1 MFAKCRNEL
10 IQVINT
16 ELNANCEL
24 HTIKRLAYSLVTDDG
39 LAFERCMELM
49 AEDPERQARRNAL
62 TKEKV
67 KLTQAQEWLAA
78 VQQNGDESDDMGN
91 FSNETVNGS
100 EWKNES
106 FD

>member
-1 MFAKCRNEL
+1 ML
-10 IQVINT
+10 
-16 ELNANCEL
+16 L
-24 HTIKRLAYSLVTDDG
+24 TDDD

-67 KLTQAQEWLAA
+67 KLTQAQGWLAA
-78 VQQNGDESDDMGN
+78 VHQTKDESSDMGT
-91 FSNETVNGS
+91 FSDETVNGS

-106 FD
+106 FA